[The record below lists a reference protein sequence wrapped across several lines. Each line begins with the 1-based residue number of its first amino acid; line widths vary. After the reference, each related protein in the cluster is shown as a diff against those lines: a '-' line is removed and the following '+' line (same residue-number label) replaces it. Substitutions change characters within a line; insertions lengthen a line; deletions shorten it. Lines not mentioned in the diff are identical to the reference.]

1 MVERKKKNKYNIK
14 IAMVFIAFMLLGFS
28 ITKKK

>member
-1 MVERKKKNKYNIK
+1 MMEKKKNKYNIK
-14 IAMVFIAFMLLGFS
+14 IVLVFIAFMLLGFS